1 MPVVAAAGAV
11 VAPLA
16 MAPTTKATTT
26 THQCPRNTLE
36 RSSPTGASRSPPTAR
51 ATSPTKAS
59 SSPTTRA
66 STATTAPPR
75 ASRRAIIMDKATT
88 PPTQTPTAPP
98 GAGADQTTAT
108 RANSVSWLPG
118 PRGLARVQAGGAS
131 RGVAEAQHC
140 PDLLL
145 RDWKEAG
152 RCWLPGWALGESWRQ
167 SSPGLH
173 PCCSLP
179 VAFSE
184 GRSSGGPCAKEACG
198 LRLGHKGG
206 VSESGQLL

>member
-11 VAPLA
+11 VAPPA
-16 MAPTTKATTT
+16 TAPTTKATTT

-36 RSSPTGASRSPPTAR
+36 RSSHTGASRSPPTAL

-66 STATTAPPR
+66 STATMAPRR

-118 PRGLARVQAGGAS
+118 PQGLAGVQASGAS
-131 RGVAEAQHC
+131 HGVAEARPC

-152 RCWLPGWALGESWRQ
+152 RALGKSWRQ
-167 SSPGLH
+167 SSPGPG
-173 PCCSLP
+173 PCRSLP
-179 VAFSE
+179 VAFSK
-184 GRSSGGPCAKEACG
+184 GGSSGDLCAKEACR

-206 VSESGQLL
+206 VRESGPAAVR